1 MVKSCVIVI
10 PGCGPVLDIDDPGL
24 GEEMTE
30 MLLDSGYCGRF
41 FTTSLLEGRDGT
53 GPHMKHVLVCP

>member
-1 MVKSCVIVI
+1 MLDVPLTEVVKSCVIVI

-30 MLLDSGYCGRF
+30 MLLDTVGDFSRRPSWRAE
-41 FTTSLLEGRDGT
+41 T
-53 GPHMKHVLVCP
+53 VLAHI